1 MMTTLANYH
10 HFDGLPWATGY
21 LVNALAYQGALAPHT
36 GKPYTEALLMGING
50 GLSAGYYAFA
60 YEGYD
65 PHLHFLTRYPF
76 NEEPGAVFERLAIPQ
91 ESRTTTDPLKGVANV
106 IDGLVAGKPVIV
118 WLDHLTL
125 GAGDLSV
132 PQEYW
137 MINPVLVFG
146 YDREAGTVQ
155 IANRARVPFTVSTDT
170 FAAARAR
177 IAKTRHRIMTIGTPD
192 ADRLPLAVETGIRAC
207 IDIFTGNPPV
217 GTPSNWGFAAYD
229 KWIGLLT
236 KPKGKQ
242 AWAKMFAPGAKMYA
256 GLTSTYKYIE
266 VFFTGGCGARHIYAD
281 FLDEAADILRKPAL
295 RDAAQEFRTAA
306 NLWRAFTAALLP
318 DSIAPFR
325 EARELM
331 VRDYNL
337 FIAQGA
343 AADTERKQIDTRLK
357 ALRQHMETDFPLS
370 ETEATTMREAL
381 AAHVR
386 GIAAVE
392 QLAIAAL
399 KEALV

>member
-1 MMTTLANYH
+1 MTTLANYH

-21 LVNALAYQGALAPHT
+21 LVNALAYQGAIAPHT
-36 GKPYTEALLMGING
+36 GKPYSESVLMGING
-50 GLSAGYYAFA
+50 GLSAGYFAFA

-106 IDGLVAGKPVIV
+106 IDGLIAGKPVIV
-118 WLDHLTL
+118 WLDQMTL
-125 GAGDLSV
+125 AANGEPARDD
-132 PQEYW
+132 YW

-146 YDREAGTVQ
+146 YDRDAGTVQ
-155 IANRARVPFTVSTDT
+155 IANRARVPFTISTDT

-177 IAKTRHRIMTIGTPD
+177 LAKTRHRIMTIGLPD
-192 ADRLPLAVETGIRAC
+192 ADRLPFAVEAGIRAC

-217 GTPSNWGFAAYD
+217 GTPSNWGFAAYG
-229 KWIGLLT
+229 KWIELLT

-242 AWAKMFAPGAKMYA
+242 AWAKMFAPGANMYA
-256 GLTSTYKYIE
+256 GLTSTFKYIE

-295 RDAAQEFRTAA
+295 CDAATEFRAA
-306 NLWRAFTAALLP
+306 ATLWRAFTTALLP
-318 DSIAPFR
+318 DSVAPFR

-331 VRDYNL
+331 VRDYEL

-343 AADTERKQIDTRLK
+343 AADSERKQINTRLQDIRK
-357 ALRQHMETDFPLS
+357 QMDTNFPLS
-370 ETEATTMREAL
+370 DAEAVTLREEL

-386 GIAAVE
+386 GISAAE
-392 QLAIAAL
+392 QSAIATL
-399 KEALV
+399 KAAI